1 MNDNRKTKKELIEEL
16 KSLRQVVSKSERY
29 NQKQP
34 KKLESFSNKKHNKNE
49 HRHKQIFETNQAI
62 KLVIDPKDG
71 SIVQANQAAVDFYG
85 YSLEELTNKKITDIN
100 ILPARK
106 VLAELKKAIA
116 EKGLFYN
123 HKHRLASG
131 EIRDVEV
138 YSGPLKEG
146 NKTYLYSITHNVT
159 RKKQVE
165 KIQKVLLNISKAT
178 GETSSLQDLLRVI
191 HEQVGTLIES
201 KNFFVALYN
210 TENNEYSFPYYVDE
224 FDSGMDFT
232 QDEMKGS
239 LTEYVRKRKTPLLI
253 NDRAHKKMMEEGEI
267 GLVGQSSHIW
277 MGVPFEIDEQFSGVI
292 VLQSYSDVASY
303 TKRDLELMTFVSEHI
318 SWAIERKKAQQKLKE
333 SEDRYRSLVDNS
345 PLSIA
350 IHAQGKL
357 VFVNKTGI
365 RIFGGKN
372 ESDFLGKPISQ
383 FVHPDYKNIVK
394 QRVRKLED
402 KQEVPTL
409 EEKFRRLDGKI
420 IDVEVMGAPLTF
432 KGIDAVQVV
441 VTEISERKK
450 AEQALRESEESYR
463 GIFDNATD
471 AIYIQDSSGHFLD
484 VNKTVEKMYGYDHD
498 YFIGKTPEFLSA
510 PDKNDLLKVGK
521 HIKEANKGKPQCFEF
536 WGLRKNGEVFLKEVR
551 LNEVVYFGQKAI
563 IAVAQDITERKESEK
578 QLKRSEQRFRT
589 LIENSPIAISM
600 SRNEKIILVN
610 NAYLELFGYT
620 DKQELIGAE
629 FNEQLAISERKKI
642 LKQNKNREKSKEISN
657 SYETI
662 GLRKDGSTF
671 PFQANVSVI
680 NLAKGPATLAYIS
693 NISDIKKAE
702 EERLNLERQILHTQK
717 LESLGVL
724 AGGIAHDFNNLLTGI
739 LGNTGLAMMHSEG
752 NSPVRTNLF
761 KIEDIASRAAEL
773 CNQMLAYSGKGKFV
787 IQPIDLN
794 EIIHEMALLLNVSI
808 PKKVILET
816 SLESK
821 IPATEADVTQVRQ
834 IIMNLITNAA
844 DAIGTKTG
852 VITVKSYSKYLSG
865 VELKS
870 NYIENDPEEGDY
882 TILEVSDS
890 GCGMKEETLNKL
902 FDPFYTTKFTGRGL
916 GLAAVLGIVRGHK
929 GTLMIDSTYGVG
941 TTVKIALPASN
952 KKALPLVIDKGTDKN
967 LQGEGKILVVDDE
980 ESVRSILKEALEFSG
995 YKTILAEDGEKAIKL
1010 YKKHR
1015 EDIRLIILDLTM
1027 PKLNGEETYKRLI
1040 KLDPHVKVILSSGF
1054 NAQDTIS
1061 DFASKGVAGYLQKPY
1076 HLQSLSDKINEVL
1089 A

>member
-29 NQKQP
+29 NQKQS
-34 KKLESFSNKKHNKNE
+34 KKSESFSNKKHNKNE

-165 KIQKVLLNISKAT
+165 KIQEVLPNISKAT

-318 SWAIERKKAQQKLKE
+318 SWAIERKKA
-333 SEDRYRSLVDNS
+333 
-345 PLSIA
+345 
-350 IHAQGKL
+350 
-357 VFVNKTGI
+357 
-365 RIFGGKN
+365 
-372 ESDFLGKPISQ
+372 
-383 FVHPDYKNIVK
+383 
-394 QRVRKLED
+394 
-402 KQEVPTL
+402 
-409 EEKFRRLDGKI
+409 
-420 IDVEVMGAPLTF
+420 
-432 KGIDAVQVV
+432 
-441 VTEISERKK
+441 
-450 AEQALRESEESYR
+450 EQALRESEESYR

-563 IAVAQDITERKESEK
+563 IAVAQDITERRESEK

-610 NAYLELFGYT
+610 NAYLKLFGYT

-821 IPATEADVTQVRQ
+821 IPSTEADVTQVRQ

-870 NYIENDPEEGDY
+870 NYIENDPEEGNY

-929 GTLMIDSTYGVG
+929 GTLMIDSTYGAG
-941 TTVKIALPASN
+941 TTVKIALPSSD

-995 YKTILAEDGEKAIKL
+995 YKTILAEDGEKALKL